1 MLAICQEMIKLR
13 ELLTEHD
20 IEWFD
25 NSTIVSDKTVNKLVK
40 LGHEKRY
47 CDTTIYRTF
56 FKFNGLEISVVNGY
70 GTYGGYDPY
79 TGDNSGLLEIWD
91 GEHDIEGWLTAE
103 QIISILGIDNETNQ

>member
-1 MLAICQEMIKLR
+1 MIKLR

-25 NSTIVSDKTVNKLVK
+25 KSTIVSDQTVDKLVK

-56 FKFNGLEISVVNGY
+56 FKFNGLELSVINGY
-70 GTYGGYDPY
+70 STYGGYDPFKGY
-79 TGDNSGLLEIWD
+79 NEGLLELWD
-91 GEHDIEGWLTAE
+91 GKNDIEGWLTAE
-103 QIISILGIDNETNQ
+103 QIIDMIGISNETD